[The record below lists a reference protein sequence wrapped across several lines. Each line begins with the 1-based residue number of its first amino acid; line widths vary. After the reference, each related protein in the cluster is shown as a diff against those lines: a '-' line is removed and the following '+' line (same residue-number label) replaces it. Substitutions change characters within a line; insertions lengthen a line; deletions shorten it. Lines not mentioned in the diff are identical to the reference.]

1 MSTHSAQKLP
11 NLHER
16 KRRMSKKPDDDDLIP
31 QHFEY
36 ENQYEK
42 WRAANPRIE
51 YDFSVDES
59 GYIYWIW
66 TFFVV
71 CGCLYNI
78 IVLSVLAFENIR
90 YAYIEKILPIN
101 IAFDTVFLF
110 DIILRSMLSFYEDG
124 VLITS
129 FSETWRHYVHSF
141 YFAIDLLAIF
151 PFDYLLIRKTS
162 AAFCRLNRFLKIYRI
177 ANFIAQSYGKL
188 TQVTISLSK
197 IFTAC
202 FLLFHVNA
210 CVFYIISVNS
220 DTSSWDGVNATFD
233 DDEYLPWPYTPE
245 KITDAYF
252 VGCDGRTD
260 CYNPYFYYDEARED
274 HLVELYHF
282 WRTDNR
288 THIYNFSQFT
298 KEYTLSMYW
307 SAMTMTTL
315 GEQPA
320 PNTSLQNAFEIVNT
334 LAGLLLFAV
343 IMGSIGDLVANANA
357 VKTFWQ
363 TLMDGLKQYMT
374 YRNLNERLQTKVLK
388 YCEYEMAEETIMK
401 EHEVRDELPAKLYGH
416 VTTSIIGASLVRSP
430 LFRASERSF
439 LNDISQLL
447 EPHYFCPGDVVIE
460 KGQLCS
466 SMFIIVCG
474 QMVEITED
482 NEIDHFEGEILGDVN
497 LIWFNNHLNH
507 NRHQHNVISS
517 AFSQIHMLSRD
528 DFFKVLS
535 SYDPKLK
542 RRLCDVAF
550 YLQRQRGELDDKK
563 RCLSENEDIES
574 NLKRLAIDTLE
585 LHDKMTEMEEEFW
598 DFSATAKRKLFES
611 EMVVCDLLNNS
622 QRRSR

>member
-1 MSTHSAQKLP
+1 MSEHKP
-11 NLHER
+11 NLIER
-16 KRRMSKKPDDDDLIP
+16 KRRMSKKLDDADLIP

-51 YDFSVDES
+51 YDFSVDQS

-66 TFFVV
+66 TFIVV

-90 YAYIEKILPIN
+90 SAYLEKFLPIN
-101 IAFDTVFLF
+101 VAFDVIFF
-110 DIILRSMLSFYEDG
+110 MDIIIRSMLWIKIF
-124 VLITS
+124 
-129 FSETWRHYVHSF
+129 SF
-141 YFAIDLLAIF
+141 YFGIDLLAIF

-197 IFTAC
+197 IITAC

-260 CYNPYFYYDEARED
+260 CYNPNFYYDEAREE

-282 WRTDNR
+282 WRMNNR
-288 THIYNFSQFT
+288 TQVFNFSTFT

-320 PNTSLQNAFEIVNT
+320 PNTSIQNAFEIINT

-357 VKTFWQ
+357 VKTYWQ

-374 YRNLNERLQTKVLK
+374 YRNLNESLQTKVLK

-401 EHEVRDELPAKLYGH
+401 EHEVRDELPTKLYGH
-416 VTTSIIGASLVRSP
+416 VTTSIIGSSLVKSP
-430 LFRASERSF
+430 LFRVGFE
-439 LNDISQLL
+439 ISTKPL
-447 EPHYFCPGDVVIE
+447 
-460 KGQLCS
+460 K
-466 SMFIIVCG
+466 
-474 QMVEITED
+474 
-482 NEIDHFEGEILGDVN
+482 
-497 LIWFNNHLNH
+497 
-507 NRHQHNVISS
+507 
-517 AFSQIHMLSRD
+517 MLS
-528 DFFKVLS
+528 V
-535 SYDPKLK
+535 Y
-542 RRLCDVAF
+542 
-550 YLQRQRGELDDKK
+550 
-563 RCLSENEDIES
+563 
-574 NLKRLAIDTLE
+574 
-585 LHDKMTEMEEEFW
+585 
-598 DFSATAKRKLFES
+598 
-611 EMVVCDLLNNS
+611 
-622 QRRSR
+622 

>member
-1 MSTHSAQKLP
+1 MMSEHKA
-11 NLHER
+11 NLVER
-16 KRRMSKKPDDDDLIP
+16 KRRMSKKLDDADLIP

-51 YDFSVDES
+51 YDFSVDQS

-66 TFFVV
+66 TFIVV
-71 CGCLYNI
+71 CGSLYNI

-90 YAYIEKILPIN
+90 SAYLEKFLPIN
-101 IAFDTVFLF
+101 VAFDVIFF
-110 DIILRSMLSFYEDG
+110 MDIIIRSMLSFYDEG
-124 VLITS
+124 VLVTE
-129 FSETWRHYVHSF
+129 FSETRRNYFHSF
-141 YFAIDLLAIF
+141 YFGIDLLAIF

-197 IFTAC
+197 IITAC

-260 CYNPYFYYDEARED
+260 CYNPNFYYDEAREE

-282 WRTDNR
+282 WRMNNR
-288 THIYNFSQFT
+288 TQVFNFSTFT

-320 PNTSLQNAFEIVNT
+320 PNTSIQNAFEIINT

-343 IMGSIGDLVANANA
+343 IMGSVGDLVANANA
-357 VKTFWQ
+357 VKTYWQ

-374 YRNLNERLQTKVLK
+374 YRNLNESLQTKVLK

-401 EHEVRDELPAKLYGH
+401 EHEVRDELPTKLYGH
-416 VTTSIIGASLVRSP
+416 VTTSIIGSSLVKSP
-430 LFRASERSF
+430 LFRVSERSF
-439 LNDISQLL
+439 LNDISELL

-460 KGQLCS
+460 KGQFCS
-466 SMFIIVCG
+466 SMLIIVCG
-474 QMVEITED
+474 QMVEMADDGEV
-482 NEIDHFEGEILGDVN
+482 DHYEGEILGDVN
-497 LIWFNNHLNH
+497 LIWFNNHLNN
-507 NRHQHNVISS
+507 NRHQHNFVSS

-550 YLQRQRGELDDKK
+550 YLQKQRGELDDNK
-563 RCLSENEDIES
+563 RSLVENEDMET

-585 LHDKMTEMEEEFW
+585 LHDKMGEVEEVFW
-598 DFSATAKRKLFES
+598 KFQRKAKKKLFKS
-611 EMVVCDLLNNS
+611 EMTAIDLLNS
-622 QRRSR
+622 RKKMRRRF

>member
-1 MSTHSAQKLP
+1 
-11 NLHER
+11 
-16 KRRMSKKPDDDDLIP
+16 MSKKLDDADLIP

-51 YDFSVDES
+51 YDFSVDQS

-66 TFFVV
+66 TFIVV

-90 YAYIEKILPIN
+90 SAYLEKFLPIN
-101 IAFDTVFLF
+101 VAFDVIFF
-110 DIILRSMLSFYEDG
+110 MDIIIRSMLSFYDEG
-124 VLITS
+124 VLVTE
-129 FSETWRHYVHSF
+129 FSETRRNYFHSF
-141 YFAIDLLAIF
+141 YFGIDLLAIF

-197 IFTAC
+197 IITAC

-260 CYNPYFYYDEARED
+260 CYNPNFYYDEAREE

-282 WRTDNR
+282 WRMNNR
-288 THIYNFSQFT
+288 TQVFNFSTFT

-320 PNTSLQNAFEIVNT
+320 PNTSIQNAFEIINT

-357 VKTFWQ
+357 VKTYWQ

-374 YRNLNERLQTKVLK
+374 YRNLNESLQTKVLK

-401 EHEVRDELPAKLYGH
+401 EHEVRDELPTKLYGH
-416 VTTSIIGASLVRSP
+416 VTTSIIGSSLVKSP
-430 LFRASERSF
+430 LFRVGFE
-439 LNDISQLL
+439 ISTKPL
-447 EPHYFCPGDVVIE
+447 
-460 KGQLCS
+460 K
-466 SMFIIVCG
+466 
-474 QMVEITED
+474 
-482 NEIDHFEGEILGDVN
+482 
-497 LIWFNNHLNH
+497 
-507 NRHQHNVISS
+507 
-517 AFSQIHMLSRD
+517 MLS
-528 DFFKVLS
+528 V
-535 SYDPKLK
+535 Y
-542 RRLCDVAF
+542 
-550 YLQRQRGELDDKK
+550 
-563 RCLSENEDIES
+563 
-574 NLKRLAIDTLE
+574 
-585 LHDKMTEMEEEFW
+585 
-598 DFSATAKRKLFES
+598 
-611 EMVVCDLLNNS
+611 
-622 QRRSR
+622 